1 MCYSTKK
8 TGENLPLRLFLDDQ
22 QDQCWSAILPGNL
35 AQFVGEGDDKQTGQ
49 DKAIGYQE
57 SSLNALLYIS
67 STLTASTVCASRFC
81 P

>member
-35 AQFVGEGDDKQTGQ
+35 AQFVGEGDDKQTEQ
-49 DKAIGYQE
+49 DK
-57 SSLNALLYIS
+57 L
-67 STLTASTVCASRFC
+67 
-81 P
+81 